1 MRLLYL
7 RFRFREDDG
16 SYSVV
21 TQSVHQ
27 EQDHALYEY
36 VDKIWANEAC
46 SWTLFTPVLEHA
58 SDGSVQEHCRIK
70 IVGKSTI
77 GSERTARENILETI
91 MGLLRWEDINV
102 GPTLSLTN
110 M

>member
-7 RFRFREDDG
+7 RFRLREDDG

-21 TQSVHQ
+21 TQSVHEEQ
-27 EQDHALYEY
+27 EHPLYES
-36 VDKIWANEAC
+36 VEEIWAIEAC
-46 SWTLFTPVLEHA
+46 SWTLFTPVYERI
-58 SDGSVQEHCRIK
+58 SDGSVQEHCQIK

-91 MGLLRWEDINV
+91 MGLLRWENINV

>member
-1 MRLLYL
+1 MQLLYL
-7 RFRFREDDG
+7 RFRLHEADG

-21 TQSVHQ
+21 TQSVQ
-27 EQDHALYEY
+27 QDHALYAG
-36 VDKIWANEAC
+36 VDEIWANEAC
-46 SWTLFTPVLEHA
+46 SWTLFTPVLERA
-58 SDGSVQEHCRIK
+58 SDGAVQEHCQIK

-77 GSERTARENILETI
+77 GSERMARENILETI
-91 MGLLRWEDINV
+91 MGLLRWENINV